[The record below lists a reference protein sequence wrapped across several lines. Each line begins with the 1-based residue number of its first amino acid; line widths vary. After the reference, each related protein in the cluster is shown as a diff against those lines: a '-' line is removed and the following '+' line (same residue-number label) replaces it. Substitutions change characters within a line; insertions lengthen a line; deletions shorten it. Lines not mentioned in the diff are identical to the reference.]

1 MENSEQFSAPCSIL
15 DDIEVYEEQISF
27 KLEELVTISSF
38 LNSFVFKMIWD
49 GIVGKA
55 KAFFGATSCSQS
67 VPLAAGVSALEVVEN
82 ACLYMAGC
90 AHEIVWLQRSLCW
103 LLQAMHL
110 GLLLVMSSALKCPL
124 HPHFG
129 FHGDGACASS
139 CCGQVYNLICFC

>member
-55 KAFFGATSCSQS
+55 KVTSLLWCYPRQPA
-67 VPLAAGVSALEVVEN
+67 VPLAAGASALKVVEN
-82 ACLYMAGC
+82 ACLHMAVR

-103 LLQAMHL
+103 LLQAAHL
-110 GLLLVMSSALKCPL
+110 GLLLVTISALKCPL
-124 HPHFG
+124 HLHFG
-129 FHGDGACASS
+129 FHRDGACASS
-139 CCGQVYNLICFC
+139 CCVEVYI

>member
-1 MENSEQFSAPCSIL
+1 M
-15 DDIEVYEEQISF
+15 YEEQISF

-67 VPLAAGVSALEVVEN
+67 VPLAAGVSALKVVEN
-82 ACLYMAGC
+82 ARLYMAGC
-90 AHEIVWLQRSLCW
+90 AHEIAWLQRSLCW
-103 LLQAMHL
+103 LLQAVHL

-129 FHGDGACASS
+129 FHGDGAC
-139 CCGQVYNLICFC
+139 CGQVYNLICFC